1 MYTIWT
7 NKMTGNRL
15 VVRGGKRTTCKIA
28 EDYFGVAPKF
38 IEPIACP
45 TSVHVAAAIMF
56 NNSYNN

>member
-1 MYTIWT
+1 
-7 NKMTGNRL
+7 MTGNRL

-56 NNSYNN
+56 NNSYNNYS